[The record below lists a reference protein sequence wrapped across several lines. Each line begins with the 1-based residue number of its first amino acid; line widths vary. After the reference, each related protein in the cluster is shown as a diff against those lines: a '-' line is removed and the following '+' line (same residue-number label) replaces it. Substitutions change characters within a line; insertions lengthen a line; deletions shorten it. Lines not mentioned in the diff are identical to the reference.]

1 MSERMTAAQRRS
13 CSIILSTFEKNGRRK
28 FRRAEASGSRLYDA
42 AGYLCR
48 LMNMP
53 IASYERV
60 CEVGGENAALEDI
73 ARVSGFLSRTVTLE
87 DGWERNLSS
96 PILCRRK
103 GETDYL
109 VCHPG
114 RGGRVELT
122 DPVSNA
128 THTASRQELAALE
141 NKAVVFHR
149 TFSGGKVTFSEIV
162 RLSLQVFSVRD
173 LLFCMVCTGLA
184 TLISVQLATL
194 NQLIFDEII
203 PTGDTSEMIGLGVV
217 LLSCM
222 AANLCFSVTGNLLS
236 YRISSS
242 IRYTLQGA
250 IYEHIFHLPEKCF
263 REKESA
269 EQAYRIQK
277 LNATYISTF
286 QDALQILLQG
296 GFSVIYVWKMHRY
309 SPTLS
314 HLSMGFV
321 VLNIAITIGI
331 GFLDRNAQQ
340 KKSNATGRLR
350 SFLYQSLQ
358 GVESIRTAGAEENVL
373 CAHIE
378 LTSEAGLA
386 DQGAAWNKRFAAAL
400 STSGSALAML
410 ALYWTYATQHLDVN
424 IGVFM
429 GFLTALTAF
438 SAAMCHVA
446 DAGMDIASSLPTLRD
461 SSELLRIAPETSA
474 AGQIPRTLTG
484 DIELSHVSFAYEKK
498 GKPVLNDVSLHIRP
512 GEYVGIVGT
521 TGCGKSTL
529 LRLLLGFES
538 PTAGQIY
545 YDGVSVDHFSLPEF
559 RRKLGVVMQE
569 GKLFSGTIYRN
580 IAVAC
585 PKAGPEEIQ
594 RAAEDAQL
602 TEVLEK
608 MPMGLNT
615 FVSEQGR
622 TLSGGERQ
630 RILIARA
637 LVGRPSIL
645 LFDEATS
652 ALDNVSQA
660 RICESLRAY
669 EATRI
674 VIAHRLSTVVHCDRI
689 VVLANG
695 GIAEEGS
702 YAELMAK
709 KGAFYELAR
718 HQVLE

>member
-1 MSERMTAAQRRS
+1 MAESMTAAQRRS
-13 CSIILSTFEKNGRRK
+13 CNIILSTFEKDIRRK
-28 FRRAEASGSRLYDA
+28 FRRVEPSGSRLYDA
-42 AGYLCR
+42 ANYLCL
-48 LMNMP
+48 LMDMP
-53 IASYERV
+53 IAPYERV
-60 CEVGGENAALEDI
+60 CEVSGAKPTLEDI

-87 DGWERNLSS
+87 EGWERNLSS

-109 VCHPG
+109 VCHLG
-114 RGGRVELT
+114 RRGRPELT
-122 DPVSNA
+122 DPASNT
-128 THTASRQELAALE
+128 THPASRQELAAME

-149 TFSGGKVTFSEIV
+149 TFSGGKVTFSEII
-162 RLSLQVFSVRD
+162 RLSLQVFSVHD
-173 LLFCMVCTGLA
+173 LLFCMLCTGLA

-203 PTGDTSEMIGLGVV
+203 PSGDMSQMIGIGVV
-217 LLSCM
+217 LLACM
-222 AANLCFSVTGNLLS
+222 TANLCFSITGNLLS
-236 YRISSS
+236 YRISSR

-263 REKESA
+263 RQKESA

-277 LNATYISTF
+277 LNATYIHTF

-296 GFSVIYVWKMHRY
+296 GFSIIYVWKMHRY
-309 SPTLS
+309 STTLS
-314 HLSMGFV
+314 HISTGFV
-321 VLNIAITIGI
+321 ALNIAITVGI

-340 KKSNATGRLR
+340 KKSNATGRMR

-358 GVESIRTAGAEENVL
+358 GMESIRTAGAEEDVL
-373 CAHIE
+373 CVHVGLA
-378 LTSEAGLA
+378 SEAGLA
-386 DQGAAWNKRFAAAL
+386 DQGAAWNRRFAAAL
-400 STSGSALAML
+400 STSGSALAIL
-410 ALYWTYATQHLDVN
+410 ALYWTYATQQLDVN

-446 DAGMDIASSLPTLRD
+446 DAGMDIASSIPTLKE
-461 SSELLRIAPETSA
+461 SSELLRIAPETSTM
-474 AGQIPRTLTG
+474 GEIPKKLNG
-484 DIELSHVSFAYEKK
+484 DIELSHVSFRYEKK
-498 GKPVLNDVSLHIRP
+498 GRLVLNDISLHIRP

-529 LRLLLGFES
+529 LRLLLGFET
-538 PTAGQIY
+538 PLAGQIY
-545 YDGVSVDHFSLPEF
+545 YDGVSLDHFSLPEF

-585 PKAGPEEIQ
+585 PKAGPEEI
-594 RAAEDAQL
+594 RKAAEDAQL
-602 TEVLEK
+602 TEVLER

-637 LVGRPSIL
+637 LVGQPTVL

-660 RICESLRAY
+660 KICESLSTY

-674 VIAHRLSTVVHCDRI
+674 VIAHRLSTVEHCDRI
-689 VVLANG
+689 IVLENG
-695 GIAEEGS
+695 CIAEEGS
-702 YAELMAK
+702 YAELMEK

-718 HQVLE
+718 CQVLE